1 MDVAGDGGAGGAG
14 GRHKSSTV
22 EQQKLTRSERK
33 KLEKKAAFEARL
45 VAEAQIQ
52 AVEEASVV
60 DDDNVLSAEERQ
72 VAELTDC
79 WDMQM
84 LRDALLDT
92 EYDIEQAVN
101 QVLFLQTV
109 AAGNA
114 DTSVADPNPR
124 GSSVA
129 KERIKINVKKNKTAK
144 LSNKARQALA
154 KAERKQKRLQEK
166 RDSNKQKHKV
176 TEDEEAAPLKIL
188 AI

>member
-1 MDVAGDGGAGGAG
+1 MDVAGDGGAGG
-14 GRHKSSTV
+14 RHTSSTV

-45 VAEAQIQ
+45 VAEAHIQ
-52 AVEEASVV
+52 AAEEASVV
-60 DDDNVLSAEERQ
+60 DDDNVLSAEEQQ

-101 QVLFLQTV
+101 QVLFLRTV

-114 DTSVADPNPR
+114 DTSVADPN
-124 GSSVA
+124 SVA